1 MGPSASDEEN
11 AGPRLVRAGRGT
23 SIMWYMPWNR
33 QVSTEAPIAGTLKR
47 IEGKSRLLHRVKPD
61 KLS

>member
-1 MGPSASDEEN
+1 MGPPTSDVEN
-11 AGPRLVRAGRGT
+11 AGPRLVRVGRGT

-47 IEGKSRLLHRVKPD
+47 IEGK
-61 KLS
+61 